1 MLSSSTAD
9 NLKLHLLLEQAQDG
23 SAIATVLEL
32 PDCRIEAPTNE
43 QAIAQLRSLVTH
55 RLVNAQV
62 LPLDIPMPIAEETEN
77 PWMKYA
83 GVFKDDPY
91 FSKIVEAMQAERRE
105 EDDEM
110 DEVLP

>member
-62 LPLDIPMPIAEETEN
+62 LPLDIPMPVAEETEN

-105 EDDEM
+105 DNDEM

>member
-23 SAIATVLEL
+23 SAIASVLEL

-62 LPLDIPMPIAEETEN
+62 LPLDIPMAVAEEPEN

-91 FSKIVEAMQAERRE
+91 FSKIMEAMQAERQ
-105 EDDEM
+105 EDNDEI
-110 DEVLP
+110 DEVLL

>member
-32 PDCRIEAPTNE
+32 PDCRIEAPTSE
-43 QAIAQLRSLVTH
+43 LAIARLRNLVTH
-55 RLVNAQV
+55 RLGNAQV
-62 LPLDIPMPIAEETEN
+62 LPLDISMPAAEGTEN

-91 FSKIVEAMQAERRE
+91 FPKIVETMQAERQ
-105 EDDEM
+105 DDAM
-110 DEVLP
+110 DEALA

>member
-62 LPLDIPMPIAEETEN
+62 LPLDIPMPVAEETEN

-105 EDDEM
+105 DDDEM

>member
-1 MLSSSTAD
+1 MLSSSTAN

-62 LPLDIPMPIAEETEN
+62 LPLDIPMPVAEETEN

-105 EDDEM
+105 DDDEM

>member
-105 EDDEM
+105 KDDEM